1 MAGEKVLGSNSL
13 ARSGHLEPSS
23 NGAIHLRTVRPPLGL
38 KGYLNQAILAIM
50 KKASITEAK
59 NNLSA
64 LIDRVKAG
72 SAVLIMDRGRP
83 VARLEP
89 VSALRSDDDARLA
102 RLVREG
108 VVRPARRSGPKDLF
122 ATRPPR
128 LKKGTSG
135 VRTLLE
141 ERRDGR

>member
-1 MAGEKVLGSNSL
+1 
-13 ARSGHLEPSS
+13 
-23 NGAIHLRTVRPPLGL
+23 
-38 KGYLNQAILAIM
+38 M

-64 LIDRVKAG
+64 LIDSVKGG
-72 SAVLIMDRGRP
+72 SPVLIMDRGRP

-89 VSALRSDDDARLA
+89 VNELRPDSDGRLA
-102 RLVREG
+102 RLVRDG
-108 VVRPARRSGPKDLF
+108 IVRPARAVASKMVF
-122 ATRPPR
+122 TTKPPR
-128 LKKGTSG
+128 LKGGVSG